1 MALLHRVQQRRSGAR
16 LVAALVATGALAAAG
31 GALAAPGDVIQTL
44 DAAIAPSKLPES
56 DLRSAELQIQASACF
71 EGPTPGQCRPESPQI
86 PDLER
91 MLLSL
96 DRKDVAVNAGA
107 ANECKASPDEIADE
121 SPGEAAAACGNGS
134 VVGSGQAAY
143 NLGQSNIPADVTV
156 FNGRKQGGRPVVLL
170 HAYAPQ
176 FQQGTVSV
184 GVLKPKNK
192 LDVTIDPLIP
202 NFSRLASIDVQIKKG
217 SYVQARCSRGKE
229 IETTSRWT
237 YRDAPEATV
246 PATQRCRVKR

>member
-1 MALLHRVQQRRSGAR
+1 MGLLHRVQERRSGAR
-16 LVAALVATGALAAAG
+16 LVAALVATGALAVSG
-31 GALAAPGDVIQTL
+31 VALAAPGDGIQTL
-44 DAAIAPSKLPES
+44 DAGVTPTKLPE
-56 DLRSAELQIQASACF
+56 ECGKNVGLQIAASACF
-71 EGPTPGQCRPESPQI
+71 EGPTPGQCRSESPRI

-91 MLLSL
+91 VLLSL

-107 ANECKASPDEIADE
+107 AKECKASPDEIADE
-121 SPGEAAAACGNGS
+121 SPGEAAAACGSGS
-134 VVGSGQAAY
+134 VVGNGQAAY